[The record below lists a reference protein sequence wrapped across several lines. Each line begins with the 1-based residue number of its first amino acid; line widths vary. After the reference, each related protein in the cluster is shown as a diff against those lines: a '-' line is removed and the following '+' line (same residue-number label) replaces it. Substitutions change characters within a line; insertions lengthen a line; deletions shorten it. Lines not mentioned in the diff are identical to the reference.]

1 MFTDYAKIYVS
12 SGKGG
17 NGAVS
22 FRREKYIAAGGPD
35 GGDGGKGGDVYFE
48 VDQDSNTLIDFRYK
62 KKFKA
67 QNGENGEGA
76 RKSGKSGEDLYIKVP
91 IGTVVKD
98 AKTEEI
104 LADMSEKG
112 QKTLVLHGGRGGRG
126 NTHFATSTRQAPRF
140 SQGGEEGEEKEV
152 ILTQEGYDKIE
163 KELEFLRT
171 EKRTEIA
178 ERIKVAL
185 GFGDLSE
192 NSEYDEAKNAQA
204 ENEGKIAEL
213 ENKIRH
219 AKIIDEAEI
228 DTKTVQIGNTV
239 KLYDV
244 EFEEEVEYTIV
255 GSTEVNLTE
264 NKISNESPIGKA
276 LLGAKKG
283 STVEVNAPA
292 GVIKYQILS
301 ITK

>member
-1 MFTDYAKIYVS
+1 M
-12 SGKGG
+12 
-17 NGAVS
+17 
-22 FRREKYIAAGGPD
+22 
-35 GGDGGKGGDVYFE
+35 
-48 VDQDSNTLIDFRYK
+48 
-62 KKFKA
+62 
-67 QNGENGEGA
+67 
-76 RKSGKSGEDLYIKVP
+76 
-91 IGTVVKD
+91 
-98 AKTEEI
+98 
-104 LADMSEKG
+104 
-112 QKTLVLHGGRGGRG
+112 
-126 NTHFATSTRQAPRF
+126 
-140 SQGGEEGEEKEV
+140 EEKEV

-204 ENEGKIAEL
+204 ENEVRIAEL
-213 ENKIRH
+213 ENKLRH

-255 GSTEVNLTE
+255 GSTEVDLAS
-264 NKISNESPIGKA
+264 NKISNESPLGSA
-276 LLGAKKG
+276 LLGARKNEV
-283 STVEVNAPA
+283 VEVNAPA
-292 GVIKYQILS
+292 GIIKYKILA
-301 ITK
+301 IKK